1 MEYKTLGEIGAFS
14 SLEQEFGK
22 LHTKDIIITDERDSH
37 IKERHAEDY
46 ELFEKYAQT
55 AVTNPDI
62 VVKDGK
68 NEATAF
74 MIKKL
79 PEANLN
85 VVVRVAIDVEHPEY
99 KNSII
104 TFYRLRNRNL
114 EKMMKKEI
122 NKVIYKKE

>member
-1 MEYKTLGEIGAFS
+1 MEYKKLGEIGAFY

-22 LHTKDIIITDERDSH
+22 LYTKEIIITDERESH

-46 ELFEKYAQT
+46 GLFERYGQE
-55 AVTNPDI
+55 VVNNPDI

-74 MIKKL
+74 MIKRL

-85 VVVRVAIDVEHPEY
+85 VTVKVAVDIKHPEY
-99 KNSII
+99 KNSVI

-114 EKMMKKEI
+114 EKMIKKKI
-122 NKVIYKKE
+122 NRIIYKKK